1 MRTYV
6 WNGHINDIAIKL
18 NRVNAVLYRVREFV
32 NKMVLKLIYHAFFNF
47 HLSYANTVC
56 GQNKNSL
63 SRLFLLQTK
72 ASELLVLKVQM
83 LLLTLF
89 SIGMKS

>member
-32 NKMVLKLIYHAFFNF
+32 NKMVLKLM
-47 HLSYANTVC
+47 
-56 GQNKNSL
+56 
-63 SRLFLLQTK
+63 LFLI
-72 ASELLVLKVQM
+72 
-83 LLLTLF
+83 F
-89 SIGMKS
+89 I